1 MCPSLIARFSCVSTT
16 FDDHVLWRKEEKM
29 NKKDL
34 VAAVADDAD
43 LTKDQAGAAVDAV
56 IHHIQNALQDG
67 DEVRIAGFGSFK
79 VSDRK
84 ATTARNPRTGETVEV
99 PASRVPKFQ
108 AARGLKEALNP

>member
-1 MCPSLIARFSCVSTT
+1 VPFTVPLISGHKKD
-16 FDDHVLWRKEEKM
+16 FDDHALWRKEEKM
-29 NKKDL
+29 NKKEL
-34 VAAVADDAD
+34 VAAVAEEAD

-56 IHHIQNALQDG
+56 IQHIQTALQDG

-84 ATTARNPRTGETVEV
+84 ATTARNPRTGEEVQV

-108 AARGLKEALNP
+108 AARGLKDALNP

>member
-1 MCPSLIARFSCVSTT
+1 
-16 FDDHVLWRKEEKM
+16 M
-29 NKKDL
+29 NKKEL
-34 VAAVADDAD
+34 VSAVADDAD

-56 IHHIQNALQDG
+56 IRHIQSALQDG

-108 AARGLKEALNP
+108 AARGLKDALNP